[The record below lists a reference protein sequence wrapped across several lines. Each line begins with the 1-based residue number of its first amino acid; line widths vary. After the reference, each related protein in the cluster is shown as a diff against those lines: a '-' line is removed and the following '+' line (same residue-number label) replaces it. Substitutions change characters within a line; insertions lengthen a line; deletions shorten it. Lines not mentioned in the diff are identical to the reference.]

1 MIIEGVFLRFSV
13 LSFYSFL
20 LESTVHVK
28 LSLSYINALRR
39 PKDMSLTM
47 QELPKNASANA
58 HSKSKHREW
67 MTIRPVRN
75 RQYLELYQKRTVFIR
90 ILLKTENLFGFA
102 HDQRFKSAS

>member
-1 MIIEGVFLRFSV
+1 MIIEGVFLLFSV

-47 QELPKNASANA
+47 QELPKTPALMLILN
-58 HSKSKHREW
+58 
-67 MTIRPVRN
+67 RN
-75 RQYLELYQKRTVFIR
+75 TV
-90 ILLKTENLFGFA
+90 NG
-102 HDQRFKSAS
+102 